1 MHFGAGGRQCIGKSL
16 ALTVI
21 YKTTATLLARFS
33 FQLADE
39 KEQQGVEDGV
49 FYGKLPE
56 QVSVGISDLK
66 GPLMVKAS
74 DRAHVQ

>member
-16 ALTVI
+16 AMTVI
-21 YKTTATLLARFS
+21 YKTTATLLAKFS
-33 FQLADE
+33 FQLADA
-39 KEQQGVEDGV
+39 KEEQDVENGL

-56 QVSVGISDLK
+56 QISVGISDLK

-74 DRAHVQ
+74 VRVR